1 MPPISRAT
9 CRRNSTPEAQRNDRA
24 GLQGAGKRWPLAATR
39 ARRGPNRT
47 CALRH
52 RLGQDARP
60 VLSLLSRRVPVC
72 SRPVVGLGRPLDAA
86 ASYWRT
92 LGHRDSPSSAI
103 SHELAASCRHS
114 LYPDR
119 YRDEVSVFRLAHRA
133 FIRRRS
139 ALRVPTQLSHC
150 EQVHYARRHLFRHLD
165 APGVR
170 FQSLVERAGYESRVP
185 WSSAPS
191 ENGRRPR
198 DNSLCVRHDIF
209 RDRLGDVAISPLGLD
224 DLRFSRLHLAAYFL
238 HVSDDRG
245 GRPALENRADGRS
258 HPGAPPA
265 RPCQTP
271 PLLRHVVG
279 LLWFLPAFN
288 HLVRQPAGRDYL
300 LS

>member
-72 SRPVVGLGRPLDAA
+72 SRPVVGLARPLDAA

-92 LGHRDSPSSAI
+92 LGHRDSPSAGI
-103 SHELAASCRHS
+103 RHALTASCRHS
-114 LYPDR
+114 LYSDR
-119 YRDEVSVFRLAHRA
+119 YPDEVSLFRLAHRA

-170 FQSLVERAGYESRVP
+170 FHSLLERAAYESGGS
-185 WSSAPS
+185 WSSAPPD
-191 ENGRRPR
+191 NGRRPR
-198 DNSLCVRHDIF
+198 DHPLCVRHDIC
-209 RDRLGDVAISPLGLD
+209 RDRLGDVAVSSLGLD
-224 DLRFSRLHLAAYFL
+224 HLWLSVRHRAAYFL
-238 HVSDDRG
+238 DVADDRG

-265 RPCQTP
+265 RPLQTP
-271 PLLRHVVG
+271 PRLRHFVG
-279 LLWFLPAFN
+279 LLWFLPSFN
-288 HLVRQPAGRDYL
+288 HFVRQNARRDSL
-300 LS
+300 QS